1 MKKKYKY
8 TAILTFVIS
17 LMMVVSVMFPMVTS
31 AEDSMTS
38 STTDS
43 TKTTETTEAKTETST
58 KSSTDSSSK
67 DSSDE
72 VEDSAD
78 ELVEKESSPAFS
90 SEKTVDGVKVKVTAD
105 ANVFP
110 EGTTME
116 VKKVN
121 LTSSEKKLISLKQDS
136 KQSTIKQY
144 SFDITMKNKDGEEIE
159 PDTSKGKIKVS
170 FENELVKMLS
180 TDVYHL
186 VSSTKAETLKL
197 TKSTNKV
204 TGETSSFSTYV
215 IDFTYDSSKIY
226 YLYDDSSVLASK
238 LLAQV
243 LSSDATI
250 DESKITKVMS
260 NKDYITA
267 SESDPNTTD
276 DVSEGATVTITYD
289 GNDYTIN
296 VKYTKTDT
304 KATDGTTDAWIK
316 NFGYTTSGSTVTLK
330 NLQVM

>member
-43 TKTTETTEAKTETST
+43 TKTTETTDAKTETST

-116 VKKVN
+116 VKKVS

-159 PDTSKGKIKVS
+159 PDTSKGKVKVS
-170 FENELVKMLS
+170 FENDYVKMLS

-186 VSSTKAETLKL
+186 VSSTKAEELKL

-267 SESDPNTTD
+267 SESDGKWAIKADPNTTD

-289 GNDYTIN
+289 GNDC
-296 VKYTKTDT
+296 TKPLR
-304 KATDGTTDAWIK
+304 
-316 NFGYTTSGSTVTLK
+316 GSTIKIRFLLNFNFRCTECVYDLI
-330 NLQVM
+330 LSI